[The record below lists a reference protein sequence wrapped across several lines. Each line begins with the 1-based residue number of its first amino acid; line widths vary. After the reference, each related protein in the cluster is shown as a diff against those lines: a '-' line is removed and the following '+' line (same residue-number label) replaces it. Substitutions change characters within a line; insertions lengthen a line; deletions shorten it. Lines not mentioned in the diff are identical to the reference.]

1 MSAFTSNMMKGG
13 AMLDDATRLAEA
25 WQPDLTADENLRRVS
40 DLNLL
45 GKISRA
51 RTDDVLLRILKP
63 RFVDP
68 GDQVMHALKTLL
80 DRPDAFREA
89 CYYET
94 SRDDALLAA
103 FAEGPLYEWYGR
115 GRTTVNL
122 EEVKQ
127 WFSELAERGEA
138 PAWTDNVRTKVAR
151 GLLAALRDFGV
162 LEGAAHKRFAT
173 PRMTPLGF
181 AYVAFRQHE
190 LGASSRRLAESAVWR
205 RWLLDRDRVV
215 ELFTQV
221 ERLGVLRYL
230 QAGSSVRIDWL
241 AGSLEEVAR
250 AAA

>member
-1 MSAFTSNMMKGG
+1 M
-13 AMLDDATRLAEA
+13 
-25 WQPDLTADENLRRVS
+25 
-40 DLNLL
+40 
-45 GKISRA
+45 I
-51 RTDDVLLRILKP
+51 
-63 RFVDP
+63 
-68 GDQVMHALKTLL
+68 HALKTLL
-80 DRPDAFREA
+80 DRPDTFREA

-94 SRDDALLAA
+94 ARDDDLLAA
-103 FAEGPLYEWYGR
+103 FAEVPLYEWYGG

-127 WFSELAERGEA
+127 WFSGLAQSGEA
-138 PAWTDNVRTKVAR
+138 PAWTENVRTKVAR

-162 LEGAAHKRFAT
+162 LEGAAHKSFAI

-181 AYVAFRQHE
+181 AYVAFREHE
-190 LGASSRRLAESAVWR
+190 QGASSRGLVDSRVWR

-215 ELFTQV
+215 ELFTQA